1 MTLFPPLF
9 DCAVLSLVTPVPR
22 CSGQECLDLCSWWL
36 ATDATC
42 LTDGLSIIS
51 LHRSLLSCPL
61 FPSSRLLP
69 FPQISHLCL
78 PLMGIQKS
86 FCYSQAT
93 LGPGKL
99 CKIIQC
105 SICLDAPTWLFP
117 LRDLAAFWILHLRN
131 DLRSFLPPFAVP
143 TNISPSCFLLGLALG
158 SWVWVPVP
166 GIQQHSVFSSPPH
179 RCFLVQE
186 FNSFLAVEVGH
197 VTQINSSCLLP
208 NQLLLCY
215 VLLFHKTPR
224 FLKPENQNRPLFY
237 HFILQ

>member
-1 MTLFPPLF
+1 MYVFVLPKCVCHMVPGEPHYFIRPLQGGAEAFHSTTQESWTLWRPLALRWLSGGPCWPWWTFSHQWSWSSLLLYVTLFPPLL
-9 DCAVLSLVTPVPR
+9 DCAVLSLVTPITR
-22 CSGQECLDLCSWWL
+22 CSGQECSDLCSWWL

-42 LTDGLSIIS
+42 LTGGLSIIS

-105 SICLDAPTWLFP
+105 SICLDASTWLFP
-117 LRDLAAFWILHLRN
+117 LRDLAAFWILHLGN
-131 DLRSFLPPFAVP
+131 DLRSFLPLFAVP
-143 TNISPSCFLLGLALG
+143 TNISPSCFLWA
-158 SWVWVPVP
+158 
-166 GIQQHSVFSSPPH
+166 
-179 RCFLVQE
+179 
-186 FNSFLAVEVGH
+186 
-197 VTQINSSCLLP
+197 
-208 NQLLLCY
+208 
-215 VLLFHKTPR
+215 
-224 FLKPENQNRPLFY
+224 
-237 HFILQ
+237 

>member
-1 MTLFPPLF
+1 MSLFCLSVCVIWYLVSPIILSVHCREGLRRFILQHKSSGLYEGLWSCVGCQEGLAGCGGPSATSEASDLPLPLYVTLFPPLL

-22 CSGQECLDLCSWWL
+22 RSGQECLDFCSWWL

-69 FPQISHLCL
+69 FPQVSHLCW
-78 PLMGIQKS
+78 PLMGMQKS

-117 LRDLAAFWILHLRN
+117 PRDLAAFWILHLGN
-131 DLRSFLPPFAVP
+131 DLRSFLPSFAVP
-143 TNISPSCFLLGLALG
+143 TNTSPSCFLWA
-158 SWVWVPVP
+158 
-166 GIQQHSVFSSPPH
+166 
-179 RCFLVQE
+179 
-186 FNSFLAVEVGH
+186 
-197 VTQINSSCLLP
+197 
-208 NQLLLCY
+208 
-215 VLLFHKTPR
+215 
-224 FLKPENQNRPLFY
+224 
-237 HFILQ
+237 